1 MSSSTGTGRLCS
13 ALGSRHTRILGVG
26 AYRPVRVITNDEIAA
41 RIGSSDEWITSRSGI
56 RTRHWAGPDETLA
69 DMSAVAG
76 GKALAEAGVAPDQ
89 IGCVL
94 LATSTHFRQLPAGAT
109 EIADRLGI
117 RGAAALDVSAACA
130 GFTHALALASDMV
143 RAGTADHVLVIGAE
157 RMSDLLDHDDRGT
170 AFLFGDGAGAVVV
183 GPSDTAGIGPVVWG
197 ADGSKADVITQTV
210 DWRRLRDDPG
220 HRFPALTM
228 QGPAVFR
235 WASYTMAEVAAE
247 VLERSGVTAG
257 DLAALI
263 PHQANLRITDAM
275 VRALKLPDTV
285 AVARDVVDTGNTSAA
300 SIPLAMERLIGDGR
314 VTTGGLALLI
324 GFGAGLS
331 YAAQVVTLP

>member
-1 MSSSTGTGRLCS
+1 MSSSTGTGRLRS
-13 ALGSRHTRILGVG
+13 APGSRHTRILGVG
-26 AYRPVRVITNDEIAA
+26 AYRPVRVVTNDEIAP

-56 RTRHWAGPDETLA
+56 RTRHWAGPDETLT

-76 GKALAEAGVAPDQ
+76 GKALAEAGVDPGR

-117 RGAAALDVSAACA
+117 RAAAAMDVSAACA

-143 RAGTADHVLVIGAE
+143 RAGTAEYVLVIGAE

-170 AFLFGDGAGAVVV
+170 AFLFGDGAGAVVG
-183 GPSDTAGIGPVVWG
+183 GPSDTPRLGPGVGG
-197 ADGSKADVITQTV
+197 ADRAPAPGITHTLAGG
-210 DWRRLRDDPG
+210 RLRDDPG

-228 QGPAVFR
+228 EGPTVFR
-235 WASYTMAEVAAE
+235 WASYTMAKVAAE
-247 VLERSGVTAG
+247 ALERSGVTAG

-275 VRALKLPDTV
+275 ARALKLPGTV

-300 SIPLAMERLIGDGR
+300 SIPLAMERLLGDGR
-314 VTTGGLALLI
+314 VTSGGLALLI